1 MPKSTIELINSNKNK
16 LNSKIIL
23 IFHSYPNE
31 HLGSVCFVSSNSLFY
46 ILNTL
51 THISIHFFTHKY
63 IKNAQNILL
72 KLSYQTNP
80 LFFFVSIFL
89 ASKKTSVGP
98 AVMNFHSHSH
108 IRPCNLSMKSLK

>member
-31 HLGSVCFVSSNSLFY
+31 HLGPVYFVSSNSPFY
-46 ILNTL
+46 ILHTL
-51 THISIHFFTHKY
+51 THISTYFFTHKY

-72 KLSYQTNP
+72 KLSYQSNP
-80 LFFFVSIFL
+80 LFFFWL
-89 ASKKTSVGP
+89 AFS
-98 AVMNFHSHSH
+98 
-108 IRPCNLSMKSLK
+108 

>member
-23 IFHSYPNE
+23 IFHSYSNE
-31 HLGSVCFVSSNSLFY
+31 HLGPVCFVSSNSLFH

-51 THISIHFFTHKY
+51 THILTHFFTHTY
-63 IKNAQNILL
+63 IKNTQNIIL

-80 LFFFVSIFL
+80 LFFL
-89 ASKKTSVGP
+89 
-98 AVMNFHSHSH
+98 
-108 IRPCNLSMKSLK
+108 